1 MYTRYTELINRLK
14 KDGYTMEDID
24 AIIRLRAEYAKECE
38 KIADQ
43 CVEEGYP
50 SNGSNYELRCADAR
64 KYYDEQI
71 KIIDANYYF
80 EE

>member
-50 SNGSNYELRCADAR
+50 SNGSNYELRCENINS
-64 KYYDEQI
+64 YYDEQE
-71 KIIDANYYF
+71 DAIHAKY
-80 EE
+80 E

>member
-24 AIIRLRAEYAKECE
+24 DIIRLRAEYAKECE

-50 SNGSNYELRCADAR
+50 SNGSNYELRCENISS
-64 KYYDEQI
+64 YYDEQE
-71 KIIDANYYF
+71 DAIHAKY
-80 EE
+80 E

>member
-50 SNGSNYELRCADAR
+50 SHGSNYELRCESICS
-64 KYYDEQI
+64 YYDEQE
-71 KIIDANYYF
+71 DAIHAKY
-80 EE
+80 E